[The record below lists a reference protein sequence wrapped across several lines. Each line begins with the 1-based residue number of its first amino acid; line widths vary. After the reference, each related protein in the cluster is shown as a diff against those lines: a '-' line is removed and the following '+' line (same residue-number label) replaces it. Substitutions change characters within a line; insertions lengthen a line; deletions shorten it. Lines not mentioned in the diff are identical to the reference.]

1 MGRNSMSVVVTGAT
15 GHLGRLIVEALLARG
30 VAAGEIVAGGRQL
43 DKLADLADR
52 GVTVAPIDY
61 SDTESLAAAFAG
73 ADTLVL
79 VSGSEVG
86 SRVPQ
91 HARAVTAAEAAG
103 IRRIV
108 YTSAPHADKT
118 TLVLA
123 PEHIATEN
131 LIRES
136 GIPFTFL
143 RNGWYSENYLGA
155 LEQSA
160 NTGEIVASVGDA
172 RVASASRADF
182 ADAAAAVVTGDGHEN
197 MVYEL
202 TGDYAWSFAELAA
215 AASEILGTPVAYRSV
230 SPDEQRAE
238 LIEAGLPEGTA
249 QFVVALDGNIRDG
262 LLAHTPGD
270 LSRLIGRATTPLA
283 EGLAAARVPAAV

>member
-1 MGRNSMSVVVTGAT
+1 MTVVVTGAT
-15 GHLGRLIVEALLARG
+15 GHLGRLIVESLLARG
-30 VAAGEIVAGGRQL
+30 VAAERIVAGGRRL
-43 DKLADLADR
+43 DKLDDLSER
-52 GVTVAPIDY
+52 GVRVARVDY
-61 SDTESLAAAFAG
+61 SDEASLAAAFAA

-86 SRVPQ
+86 SRIGQ
-91 HARAVTAAEAAG
+91 HQAAVDAARAAG

-108 YTSAPHADKT
+108 YTSAPHADST

-136 GIPFTFL
+136 GLAFTFL

-155 LEQSA
+155 LYQA
-160 NTGEIVASVGDA
+160 ATTGEIVASVGDA

-182 ADAAAAVVTGDGHEN
+182 AEAAAAVVIGDGHDGA
-197 MVYEL
+197 VYEL
-202 TGDYAWSFAELAA
+202 TGDHAWDFAELAE
-215 AASEILGTPVAYRSV
+215 AASEVLGTPVVYRSV
-230 SPDEQRAE
+230 TPEEHEAE
-238 LIEAGLPEGTA
+238 LIAAGLPTGTA
-249 QFVVALDGNIRDG
+249 GFIVALDGNIRDG

-270 LSRLIGRATTPLA
+270 LARLIGRPTTPLA
-283 EGLAAARVPAAV
+283 EALGAARVPAVA